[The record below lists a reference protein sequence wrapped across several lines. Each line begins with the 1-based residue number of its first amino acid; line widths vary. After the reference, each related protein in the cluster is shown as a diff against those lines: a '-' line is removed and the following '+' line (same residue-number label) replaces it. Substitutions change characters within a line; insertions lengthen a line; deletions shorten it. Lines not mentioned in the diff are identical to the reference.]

1 MLIRPSRSG
10 FDRLRVRADPPRIAP
25 FSRAGEWSI
34 LTTMRLDST
43 AVCAALLAAAVG
55 AGCTEAP
62 RPNVLLVTIDTL
74 RADHLEPY
82 GYARPTS
89 PALAEFAAGATVFEA
104 AQSQS
109 SWTLP
114 ALASLMTG
122 LYPSTHQAVSFRA
135 RLESSFTTLAEE
147 LRNAGYETAAVANH
161 MFLGRSYGLDQ
172 GFTHFDDELVR
183 HPETQLHLTVTSPRV
198 ADKAV
203 TWLEQRAAAGEE
215 RPWFLWTHFFDPHNE
230 YLAHDD
236 VASMAGADGS
246 DPDIDL
252 YDEEIAFTDRGVGRI
267 LVRLEELGLAE
278 DTVVVV
284 TSDHGEAFGEHG
296 RTHHSDSLYQE
307 LLHVPLLVRVPGAA
321 PRRVAEPVQT
331 CDVVPTVLECASV
344 ASPESLAGTSLLPL
358 VRGTRD
364 PEREVLSEVRAP
376 EYVPGPEL
384 VKLEQVSEI
393 ASLTVGR
400 YKLIHQVPSERT
412 ELYDLEADPLERVDV
427 AAEHPELV
435 GALRRKLRAK
445 VDAAADYGRSFSRTA
460 ERTESAA
467 ELDGLEALGYVERR

>member
-1 MLIRPSRSG
+1 
-10 FDRLRVRADPPRIAP
+10 
-25 FSRAGEWSI
+25 
-34 LTTMRLDST
+34 MRLDSRAAC
-43 AVCAALLAAAVG
+43 AVLVAG
-55 AGCTEAP
+55 AGCTPAP
-62 RPNVLLVTIDTL
+62 RPNVLLVTVDTL

-82 GYARPTS
+82 GYERPTS
-89 PALAEFAAGATVFEA
+89 PALAEFAGTATVFEA

-122 LYPSTHQAVSFRA
+122 LYPSTHRANSFRA

-203 TWLEQRAAAGEE
+203 DWLEQRAAVEE
-215 RPWFLWTHFFDPHNE
+215 GRPWFLWAHFFDPHNE
-230 YLAHDD
+230 YLAHESVDPMGAGEGD
-236 VASMAGADGS
+236 V
-246 DPDIDL
+246 DL
-252 YDEEIAFTDRGVGRI
+252 YDEEIAFTDRGLGRI
-267 LVRLEELGLAE
+267 LERLEELGLAD
-278 DTVVVV
+278 DTVVIV

-321 PRRVAEPVQT
+321 PRRVAQPVQT
-331 CDVVPTVLECASV
+331 CDVLPTVLECASLPV
-344 ASPESLAGTSLLPL
+344 PEALAGASLLPF
-358 VRGTRD
+358 VHGAD
-364 PEREVLSEVRAP
+364 ESERPVLAEVWAP

-384 VKLEQVSEI
+384 RKLERLSAI
-393 ASLTVGR
+393 ASLTRGDH
-400 YKLIHQVPSERT
+400 KLVHQVPSGRT
-412 ELYDLEADPLERVDV
+412 ELYDLAADPLELTDVSGEHPALVESLRRELRARVDE
-427 AAEHPELV
+427 AE
-435 GALRRKLRAK
+435 A
-445 VDAAADYGRSFSRTA
+445 YGDTFARTA
-460 ERTESAA
+460 ELVESAS
-467 ELDGLEALGYVERR
+467 ELEGLEALGYAESR